1 MIDCSTD
8 NSKNILKN
16 LLDTDPRKRVFTHL
30 KNLGAWRSRLD
41 GFLYSRAKYIIH
53 FDLDDF
59 YLDNYILEDTYNLIT
74 KYTLDSI
81 KFSFIFT
88 KRKNRPFSRYY
99 RLFYKDYDTK
109 IVYGK
114 RQYNLRSLR
123 YGSIWNRLTRTNV
136 ILKGIYTLNVY
147 LLNAYK
153 NFWEDGWWNQ
163 LINEYS
169 FSYLMIN
176 REGYIYM
183 LFKTGEGT
191 IKVGNETLNNKIIR
205 EFIYFWLFDLFF
217 LPKEDNKTSIIKKLR
232 EFNYTENT
240 YWNKKINLHYL
251 SKKFK
256 PYEYLLNTL
265 IEDNF
270 VSREDKEFV
279 KNLFIEYN
287 NKNLKEEY

>member
-1 MIDCSTD
+1 MDFYIHMILS
-8 NSKNILKN
+8 
-16 LLDTDPRKRVFTHL
+16 
-30 KNLGAWRSRLD
+30 
-41 GFLYSRAKYIIH
+41 FLYLLNCYYCSRAKYIIH

-153 NFWEDGWWNQ
+153 NFWEDGWWNK

-183 LFKTGEGT
+183 LFKSGEGT

-205 EFIYFWLFDLFF
+205 EFIYFWLFDLEM
-217 LPKEDNKTSIIKKLR
+217 LSKNDNKVTIIQTLKN
-232 EFNYTENT
+232 FNSLNNT
-240 YWNKKINLHYL
+240 YMGVLINLNYL
-251 SKKFK
+251 NRKFEI
-256 PYEYLLNTL
+256 YEHLLNLL
-265 IEDNF
+265 INDPFVLTEDKNF
-270 VSREDKEFV
+270 VNQLLNNYKDKFQ
-279 KNLFIEYN
+279 
-287 NKNLKEEY
+287 